1 MREMEFTIEE
11 TEALKPG
18 MEVGVT
24 EGVLP
29 TSYYYT
35 IEHAL
40 GMSANFK
47 QAERLKTRRGIVKE
61 LKETPQFHI
70 AVLEFDEQHI
80 KMLLVKK
87 EIKCYSMNKTNNI

>member
-1 MREMEFTIEE
+1 MREMEFTIED

-47 QAERLKTRRGIVKE
+47 QAERLKTKE

-70 AVLEFDEQHI
+70 AVLEFDE
-80 KMLLVKK
+80 
-87 EIKCYSMNKTNNI
+87 

>member
-1 MREMEFTIEE
+1 MSEMELPIAN

-18 MEVGVT
+18 MEVNVT

-29 TSYYYT
+29 SSYYYM

-47 QAERLKTRRGIVKE
+47 QAERLKTRRGTVREVKE
-61 LKETPQFHI
+61 TQQFHI
-70 AVLEFDEQHI
+70 AVLEFDE
-80 KMLLVKK
+80 
-87 EIKCYSMNKTNNI
+87 

>member
-1 MREMEFTIEE
+1 MREMEFTIED

-47 QAERLKTRRGIVKE
+47 HSSDGR
-61 LKETPQFHI
+61 
-70 AVLEFDEQHI
+70 
-80 KMLLVKK
+80 
-87 EIKCYSMNKTNNI
+87 

>member
-1 MREMEFTIEE
+1 MEAVIFESHSHRREEWR
-11 TEALKPG
+11 K
-18 MEVGVT
+18 
-24 EGVLP
+24 GVLP

-70 AVLEFDEQHI
+70 AVLEFDE
-80 KMLLVKK
+80 
-87 EIKCYSMNKTNNI
+87 

>member
-1 MREMEFTIEE
+1 MREMEFTIED

-35 IEHAL
+35 IEHA
-40 GMSANFK
+40 
-47 QAERLKTRRGIVKE
+47 QRLKTRRGIVKE

-70 AVLEFDEQHI
+70 AVLEFDE
-80 KMLLVKK
+80 
-87 EIKCYSMNKTNNI
+87 

>member
-1 MREMEFTIEE
+1 MREMEFTIED

-40 GMSANFK
+40 GMSAN
-47 QAERLKTRRGIVKE
+47 LKTRRGIVKE

-70 AVLEFDEQHI
+70 AVLEFDE
-80 KMLLVKK
+80 
-87 EIKCYSMNKTNNI
+87 

>member
-1 MREMEFTIEE
+1 MREMEFTIED

-47 QAERLKTRRGIVKE
+47 QAERLKTIKRNAAVSYCSIGI
-61 LKETPQFHI
+61 
-70 AVLEFDEQHI
+70 
-80 KMLLVKK
+80 
-87 EIKCYSMNKTNNI
+87 

>member
-1 MREMEFTIEE
+1 MREMEFTIED

-61 LKETPQFHI
+61 LKESAVCIPQYCPWQSARYESSI
-70 AVLEFDEQHI
+70 L
-80 KMLLVKK
+80 KCCLLKK
-87 EIKCYSMNKTNNI
+87 K

>member
-1 MREMEFTIEE
+1 MREMEFTIED

-47 QAERLKTRRGIVKE
+47 QAERLRGIVKE

-70 AVLEFDEQHI
+70 AVLEFDE
-80 KMLLVKK
+80 
-87 EIKCYSMNKTNNI
+87 

>member
-1 MREMEFTIEE
+1 MREMEFTIED

-18 MEVGVT
+18 
-24 EGVLP
+24 
-29 TSYYYT
+29 

-70 AVLEFDEQHI
+70 AVLEFDE
-80 KMLLVKK
+80 
-87 EIKCYSMNKTNNI
+87 

>member
-1 MREMEFTIEE
+1 MREMEFTIED

-70 AVLEFDEQHI
+70 AVLEFDEWHI

>member
-1 MREMEFTIEE
+1 MEAVIFESHSHRREEWRKVC
-11 TEALKPG
+11 AKWSLRLK
-18 MEVGVT
+18 T
-24 EGVLP
+24 QKL
-29 TSYYYT
+29 YYT

-70 AVLEFDEQHI
+70 AVLEFDE
-80 KMLLVKK
+80 
-87 EIKCYSMNKTNNI
+87 

>member
-1 MREMEFTIEE
+1 MNRTVIEERSGEKYARNGVYDGSPEFTIED

-70 AVLEFDEQHI
+70 AVLEFDE
-80 KMLLVKK
+80 
-87 EIKCYSMNKTNNI
+87 

>member
-1 MREMEFTIEE
+1 MREMEFTIED

-47 QAERLKTRRGIVKE
+47 QAVKE

-70 AVLEFDEQHI
+70 AVLEFDE
-80 KMLLVKK
+80 
-87 EIKCYSMNKTNNI
+87 

>member
-1 MREMEFTIEE
+1 MREMEFTIED

-61 LKETPQFHI
+61 LKETPQFI
-70 AVLEFDEQHI
+70 LQYWNLTSSI
-80 KMLLVKK
+80 LKCCLLKK
-87 EIKCYSMNKTNNI
+87 K

>member
-1 MREMEFTIEE
+1 MREMEFTIED

-47 QAERLKTRRGIVKE
+47 QAERLKTRRGIVKGE
-61 LKETPQFHI
+61 RIKRNA
-70 AVLEFDEQHI
+70 AVSYCSI
-80 KMLLVKK
+80 G
-87 EIKCYSMNKTNNI
+87 I

>member
-1 MREMEFTIEE
+1 MREMEFTNED

-70 AVLEFDEQHI
+70 AVLEFDE
-80 KMLLVKK
+80 
-87 EIKCYSMNKTNNI
+87 

>member
-1 MREMEFTIEE
+1 MNRTVIEDRMEKSMRETEFTIED

-18 MEVGVT
+18 MEAGVR
-24 EGVLP
+24 EVLP
-29 TSYYYT
+29 MSHHYT

-61 LKETPQFHI
+61 LKENA
-70 AVLEFDEQHI
+70 AVSYIFGI
-80 KMLLVKK
+80 
-87 EIKCYSMNKTNNI
+87 